1 MVASTPAPFGAHQ
14 AETPDADSIRVP
26 TCGVT
31 FNALASALAAKARLT
46 VLVAAAVLV
55 GAAGGVHAATAG
67 ASHPV
72 TVTTVAETTHADKAQ
87 KDKARST
94 KDEQESQ
101 DRAAKPTKS
110 PRPAGVAGQTHG
122 ACVSAVAR
130 DVTLVGGRNNNHGGA
145 VSAAA
150 HSCAGS
156 QSKKSDRVG
165 KPGKPTKS
173 TKSPKPTKSAP
184 GQEKSSDA
192 RGA

>member
-1 MVASTPAPFGAHQ
+1 VIF
-14 AETPDADSIRVP
+14 DS
-26 TCGVT
+26 
-31 FNALASALAAKARLT
+31 LASALAAKARLT

-55 GAAGGVHAATAG
+55 GVAGGVQAATTG
-67 ASHPV
+67 PNHPV
-72 TVTTVAETTHADKAQ
+72 TVKTVAEKTHAEKTH

-94 KDEQESQ
+94 KDDLKSQ
-101 DRAAKPTKS
+101 DRAAKPAKS
-110 PRPAGVAGQTHG
+110 PRPAGVAGQSHG

-165 KPGKPTKS
+165 KPGKAIKPTK
-173 TKSPKPTKSAP
+173 PNKPTKSGRP
-184 GQEKSSDA
+184 SDRERDTA
-192 RGA
+192 TPAS

>member
-1 MVASTPAPFGAHQ
+1 MTF
-14 AETPDADSIRVP
+14 DS
-26 TCGVT
+26 
-31 FNALASALAAKARLT
+31 LAAALAAKARLS
-46 VLVAAAVLV
+46 VLVAAAVIV

-67 ASHPV
+67 PSHPV
-72 TVTTVAETTHADKAQ
+72 TVTTVAKTTHADKAE
-87 KDKARST
+87 KDKPRST
-94 KDEQESQ
+94 KAEQKAQ
-101 DRAAKPTKS
+101 DRAAKLAKA

-130 DVTLVGGRNNNHGGA
+130 DVTIVGGPKNNHGGA

-165 KPGKPTKS
+165 KPGKVTK
-173 TKSPKPTKSAP
+173 PAKPTKSAH